1 MDRQLLIDRLLEAEN
16 LTDNL
21 EDDAANTLIKWG
33 IGQIDH
39 LIKGVN
45 DEEVAGDKVND
56 LMALMRGINS
66 TAGNP
71 SAASQEKLHEL
82 LERYAQTFGK
92 AHQISEEEQK
102 AVIEKLSQMQPG
114 EAVKYL
120 LDWMHPK
127 K

>member
-92 AHQISEEEQK
+92 AHQIRSEERRVGKECR
-102 AVIEKLSQMQPG
+102 SRWSP
-114 EAVKYL
+114 Y
-120 LDWMHPK
+120 H
-127 K
+127 